1 MFYKREKYF
10 EYFEYKKTAKEWYK
24 QSAKIVILTRH
35 TFQSSKVNF
44 EYYCWT

>member
-1 MFYKREKYF
+1 MIECFINVKNILNI
-10 EYFEYKKTAKEWYK
+10 KKTAKEWYK